1 MELATLEHWVNINS
15 GSHNP
20 DGLRL
25 MADALQ
31 EHLAELPGKLERIP
45 LKAQKELDGSRVQ
58 PGEAL
63 RLRFNPD
70 APVRVLFSGHMDTV
84 YDAGHVFQR
93 LRYLDAH
100 RATGPGI
107 ADMKGGLFIM
117 ISAVERFLKKH
128 PQGHLGGEILITAD
142 EEIGSPG
149 SRELLF
155 EAADWNHLGL
165 VFESALPG
173 GELVCR
179 RKGTGTYRITARGK
193 SAHTGRDFAAGRNAI
208 VGLSALMVDC
218 HKLNDTYPD
227 AIVNVGRF
235 SGGGPVNVVPDRAE
249 AWLNLRIGKRET
261 LPEIQSALGNLVR
274 RAGEQWEGVSFK
286 LEGEFARPPK
296 EESSDDAA
304 LHELW
309 NEAETAL
316 GMPLSGKRETGGSS
330 DGNVFSEA
338 GLPHLD
344 GVGIRGGAIHSPDE
358 FALLDSI
365 PGQIDKVVAFLEA
378 IAAEPGR
385 FIKPPFTKSL

>member
-15 GSHNP
+15 GSQNP

-45 LKAQKELDGSRVQ
+45 LPEYQELDGSRIQ

-63 RLRFNPD
+63 RLRFNPE

-84 YDAGHVFQR
+84 YDAGHAFQR
-93 LRYLDAH
+93 LRRLDAN
-100 RATGPGI
+100 RVTGPGV

-117 ISAVERFLKKH
+117 ISAVQRFLKAH
-128 PQGHLGGEILITAD
+128 PDTPLGGEILITAD

-149 SRELLF
+149 SRPLLL
-155 EAADWNHLGL
+155 EAASWNHVGL

-179 RKGTGTYRITARGK
+179 RKGTGTFRITAQGK
-193 SAHTGRDFAAGRNAI
+193 SAHTGRDFEAGRNA
-208 VGLSALMVDC
+208 VAGLSSLLVAC
-218 HKLNDTYPD
+218 HGLNAAHPD

-235 SGGGPVNVVPDRAE
+235 NGGGPVNVVPDRAE
-249 AWLNLRIGKRET
+249 AWLNVRIGRQET
-261 LPEIQSALGNLVR
+261 LQAIQAALDKQVR
-274 RAGEQWEGVSFK
+274 EAEAEWEGITFQ
-286 LEGEFARPPK
+286 LDGEFARPPK
-296 EESSDDAA
+296 EESPADAA
-304 LHELW
+304 LHDLW
-309 NEAETAL
+309 NEVEASL
-316 GMPLSGKRETGGSS
+316 SLPVSGKRDTGGSS
-330 DGNVFSEA
+330 DGNVLAEA

-344 GVGIRGGAIHSPDE
+344 GIGIRGGAIHSPDE

-365 PGQIDKVVAFLEA
+365 PEQVDKVVGLLERL
-378 IAAEPGR
+378 AADPAR
-385 FIKPPFTKSL
+385 LQRPPFDQS